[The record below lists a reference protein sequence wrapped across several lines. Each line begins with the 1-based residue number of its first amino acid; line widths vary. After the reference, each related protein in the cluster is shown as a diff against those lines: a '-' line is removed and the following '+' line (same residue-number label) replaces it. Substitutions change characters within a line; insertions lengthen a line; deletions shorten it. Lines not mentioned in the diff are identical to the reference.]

1 MSYSTQINKYGGL
14 NHLLTIEGI
23 SRDYLIRILDRANK
37 FLSFGDNIVLKN
49 YPVLK
54 GRCVFNIF
62 FENSTRTSSTFE
74 IAARRL
80 SADVMKLNISG
91 SSSSKGESLLDT
103 VDNLVAM
110 QADMFIVRHS
120 CSGAVHLIAN
130 HVNRVSPNIQVLN
143 AGDGCHSHPTQA
155 LLDMYTI
162 RFFKKNFRNLR
173 VAIIGDISHSRVA
186 RSDIWALSILGVPDI
201 RVISPNTLLPMDI
214 EQMGVTVFSD
224 LNKGLKDVDVV
235 IVLRLQNER
244 ISSPVLPSAQEYFK
258 FYGLTEN
265 AMKNCDENAIILH
278 PGPMNRGV
286 EIDSK
291 VADSASSVILKQVTF
306 GIAIRMAVMDLL
318 HQEKLERDNG

>member
-1 MSYSTQINKYGGL
+1 MSYSTQINKYGRL

-54 GRCVFNIF
+54 GKCVFNIF

-110 QADMFIVRHS
+110 QADMFIVRHA

-130 HVNRVSPNIQVLN
+130 HVNQVSPNIQVLN
-143 AGDGCHSHPTQA
+143 AGDGS
-155 LLDMYTI
+155 LI
-162 RFFKKNFRNLR
+162 RRRPYL
-173 VAIIGDISHSRVA
+173 IC
-186 RSDIWALSILGVPDI
+186 
-201 RVISPNTLLPMDI
+201 TL
-214 EQMGVTVFSD
+214 
-224 LNKGLKDVDVV
+224 
-235 IVLRLQNER
+235 
-244 ISSPVLPSAQEYFK
+244 
-258 FYGLTEN
+258 
-265 AMKNCDENAIILH
+265 
-278 PGPMNRGV
+278 
-286 EIDSK
+286 
-291 VADSASSVILKQVTF
+291 
-306 GIAIRMAVMDLL
+306 
-318 HQEKLERDNG
+318 